1 MNLIKLT
8 QQIIQKKFEKQIKFH
23 KLFINFWKNGLNP
36 ILETREK
43 EKKPPILLDIQ
54 LKPEFEAY
62 LINQDIIDN
71 FEEFKAELTIVIR
84 KTMFREKVRDH
95 KTGEEPGCILCKE
108 RLMRNAFIDV
118 FKKYIKMERLK

>member
-54 LKPEFEAY
+54 LNNIKLAY
-62 LINQDIIDN
+62 IS
-71 FEEFKAELTIVIR
+71 
-84 KTMFREKVRDH
+84 
-95 KTGEEPGCILCKE
+95 
-108 RLMRNAFIDV
+108 
-118 FKKYIKMERLK
+118 